1 MLLLAAGALV
11 VWLLLI
17 AGFLALAR
25 AAAMGDRALQRVTP
39 PHLMVLDGEGQGPG
53 GRPVAL

>member
-11 VWLLLI
+11 VWMLLI

-25 AAAMGDRALQRVTP
+25 AAALGDRAIQRATR
-39 PHLMVLDGEGQGPG
+39 PHLTLLDGQGQGPR
-53 GRPVAL
+53 GRSVAL